1 MKRVLLLD
9 GDIFAYNAA
18 VVAES
23 EDDFGDGFTVLW
35 SDWQTALRI
44 AREQIDG
51 LMDRLNAEQVVFCLT
66 DTKNWRKY
74 VVPTYKDN
82 RKSVRKP
89 IALARLK
96 AELAEI
102 YRTELWPTLEADDV
116 MGILATRDSFMPD
129 YEKIIVSSDKDL
141 RTIPATVFNPTKDTR
156 PKRIS
161 RADADLWLYA
171 QAIGGD
177 ATDGYKGCEGIGVKT
192 ALEHLEKLQGY
203 ERYTH
208 TFKSGQ
214 RKGLSEE
221 RWRKVEMPDYWSVAK
236 SLYERAGLSEEYA
249 ISQAQ
254 VARILRDED
263 YNQETQQITLWRPDH
278 ETKSKQPV

>member
-9 GDIFAYNAA
+9 GDIVAFNAA
-18 VVAES
+18 VVAEA

-44 AREQIDG
+44 AREKIES
-51 LMDRLNAEQVVFCLT
+51 LMARLKADEVVFCLT
-66 DTKNWRKY
+66 DTTNWRKD
-74 VVPTYKDN
+74 VLPSYKDN

-96 AELAEI
+96 AELSDL

-116 MGILATRDSFMPD
+116 MGILATRESFMPD
-129 YEKIIVSSDKDL
+129 YEKIIVSEDKDL
-141 RTIPATVFNPTKDTR
+141 RTIPATVFNPAKDTKPVR
-156 PKRIS
+156 VS

-177 ATDGYKGCEGIGVKT
+177 ATDGYSGCKGIGVKT
-192 ALEHLEKLQGY
+192 ALQHLEGMYGY

-208 TFKSGQ
+208 TFKSGE

-221 RWRKVEMPDYWSVAK
+221 RWRKVPMPDYWSIAK
-236 SLYERAGLSEEYA
+236 SLYERAGLSEDYA
-249 ISQAQ
+249 ITQAQ
-254 VARILRDED
+254 VARICRDED
-263 YNQETQQITLWRPDH
+263 YDQTNQQVKPWRPDL
-278 ETKSKQPV
+278 